1 MLSAGT
7 LFFFFGCFETA
18 AMEHSTIFPAVP
30 PMKPFVMFLALDVQQ
45 GCYVDVMDVI
55 IFSFLCF
62 CLLSSLVG
70 QLIHFD
76 SFFFLLG
83 VYATQKDKSLNGV
96 SRTSRN
102 HQLGGRKNFLG
113 QENANKLTHT
123 AGSI

>member
-1 MLSAGT
+1 MNGT
-7 LFFFFGCFETA
+7 LRIASATPPDNVIRWHPFFFFGCFETA

-76 SFFFLLG
+76 SFFFSVG
-83 VYATQKDKSLNGV
+83 SLCNSKGL
-96 SRTSRN
+96 RFR
-102 HQLGGRKNFLG
+102 QNF
-113 QENANKLTHT
+113 
-123 AGSI
+123 